1 MLRLLAGGTLFGEA
15 TGTAPATVL
24 ALHGWGR
31 SHQDFRA
38 VLGPTDP
45 CGPDDGRPLD
55 AVAPDLPG
63 FGATPPPPEPW
74 GSAEYAACVTDLLGA
89 MAGPAVVVGHSFGGR
104 VAVQLAATSPGSVRA
119 LVLTGAPLI
128 RPPGS
133 RRRPPAPYRALRTLH
148 RLGLVGE
155 RRMEAARQ
163 RYGSPDYR
171 AAHGV
176 MRQVLVRTLAETYDD
191 QLAAIACP
199 VHLVWGDD
207 DAEVPLVVAERLA
220 ERLAGATLTVCPG
233 AGHLTPLT
241 APRQLRRAVLDSL
254 P

>member
-1 MLRLLAGGTLFGEA
+1 
-15 TGTAPATVL
+15 
-24 ALHGWGR
+24 
-31 SHQDFRA
+31 
-38 VLGPTDP
+38 
-45 CGPDDGRPLD
+45 
-55 AVAPDLPG
+55 
-63 FGATPPPPEPW
+63 
-74 GSAEYAACVTDLLGA
+74 
-89 MAGPAVVVGHSFGGR
+89 
-104 VAVQLAATSPGSVRA
+104 
-119 LVLTGAPLI
+119 
-128 RPPGS
+128 
-133 RRRPPAPYRALRTLH
+133 
-148 RLGLVGE
+148 
-155 RRMEAARQ
+155 MEAARQ